1 MTLLD
6 RHFPKV
12 EIKNEPYSGSWLA
25 NLADCMAVVMS
36 LMRLAVNEVDN
47 VRRDL
52 VPVRFRSS
60 EE

>member
-1 MTLLD
+1 MLLD
-6 RHFPKV
+6 RHFAKV
-12 EIKNEPYSGSWLA
+12 GIKDEPYYGSWLA

-36 LMRLAVNEVDN
+36 LMRLAVDEVDN

-52 VPVRFRSS
+52 VPVRFRCS